1 LRGVEAACYA
11 SEFRGIEAQI
21 VFARHAANFLLFING
36 NLPHSAQGSGSAT
49 VKEVAIESA
58 YLLDD
63 IFARVRTLQQWRKQI
78 AVPTPVEIRQVIQQL
93 SVTHIVFRRVLRS
106 GQTRVQ

>member
-1 LRGVEAACYA
+1 
-11 SEFRGIEAQI
+11 
-21 VFARHAANFLLFING
+21 
-36 NLPHSAQGSGSAT
+36 
-49 VKEVAIESA
+49 
-58 YLLDD
+58 
-63 IFARVRTLQQWRKQI
+63 LQQWRKQI